1 MKLLSHALLLVVML
15 ASQKCQ
21 ESEDWTDEMLPDSLY
36 DWFSGDVVMIGD
48 ITEEHEIS
56 DVPDPNITVYRQME
70 DRENVIVLCKFA
82 QMFERRYRF
91 QSFKLSVESELNYTM
106 ELLKCSSLDSS
117 EICVF
122 LVTASPPASFTCVHE
137 FDFGLDVRN
146 LRSQTYNYSGSVF
159 DHHEEGLSLSY
170 ICFSSFIAVGLFIMT
185 AAVIVTHIRSKTKD
199 SINPTAVTNNDYVET

>member
-1 MKLLSHALLLVVML
+1 
-15 ASQKCQ
+15 
-21 ESEDWTDEMLPDSLY
+21 
-36 DWFSGDVVMIGD
+36 
-48 ITEEHEIS
+48 
-56 DVPDPNITVYRQME
+56 ME

-91 QSFKLSVESELNYTM
+91 QSFNLSVESELNYTM

-146 LRSQTYNYSGSVF
+146 LRSQTYNYIF

-185 AAVIVTHIRSKTKD
+185 AAVIVTHIRSKTKGVCLL
-199 SINPTAVTNNDYVET
+199 VTHSFIAAMNIIEGLMTTVRFKPNNENSYTLC

>member
-21 ESEDWTDEMLPDSLY
+21 ESEDLNDEMLTDSLY
-36 DWFSGDVVMIGD
+36 DWFSADVVDFRDIGD
-48 ITEEHEIS
+48 ITEEYEIS

-82 QMFERRYRF
+82 QMFERRYIF
-91 QSFKLSVESELNYTM
+91 QSFNLSVESELNYTM
-106 ELLKCSSLDSS
+106 ELLERSSLDSS

-185 AAVIVTHIRSKTKD
+185 AAVIVTHIRSKTK
-199 SINPTAVTNNDYVET
+199 